1 MQARVVLQDTCPPGG
16 DSETQLLGS
25 LDCRLCRLIERLLNA
40 PQQGSEWGDSERN
53 FAASGLSVTANCEL
67 MNQPSSEAFDYIC
80 LRKCESLFVYQ
91 RTQLVLQG
99 IKARGEQ
106 ECSSAALFTHVRRK
120 LAKPWGGD
128 VRFRAT
134 KLKLCVSRCC
144 LVGAV
149 SSSGPT
155 MAKSHVTF
163 ATDYSFPLIITCVHF
178 LAWFSYS
185 NQKKKK
191 SDCHLPFPT
200 AQESGHILMR
210 LYLRGWV
217 RA

>member
-1 MQARVVLQDTCPPGG
+1 MEGVVGG
-16 DSETQLLGS
+16 GAKGP
-25 LDCRLCRLIERLLNA
+25 A
-40 PQQGSEWGDSERN
+40 PQIVRAG
-53 FAASGLSVTANCEL
+53 AVGLSLQEGRGQALRGDPVPDQRGREKVYSSTKEL
-67 MNQPSSEAFDYIC
+67 NSFSRE
-80 LRKCESLFVYQ
+80 LRPEEN
-91 RTQLVLQG
+91 RNG
-99 IKARGEQ
+99 D
-106 ECSSAALFTHVRRK
+106 SSAALFTHVRRK

-144 LVGAV
+144 SVGAV

-185 NQKKKK
+185 NQKQKK

-200 AQESGHILMR
+200 AQESGHVLMR
-210 LYLRGWV
+210 LYLR
-217 RA
+217 